1 MITVTLTTTQGTEKK
16 MSFDQLAQVRT
27 FVDNLPKR
35 LNKSTRVRV
44 DCDLL
49 GLNGAVIIEGA
60 GVSAGLPFAIS
71 EAGNAIGALG

>member
-1 MITVTLTTTQGTEKK
+1 MITLTLTTTQGTQKT
-16 MSFDQLAQVRT
+16 MSFDEIAKAHV

-49 GLNGAVIIEGA
+49 GLNGWVQGTQ
-60 GVSAGLPFAIS
+60 
-71 EAGNAIGALG
+71 

>member
-27 FVDNLPKR
+27 FVDDLPKR

-49 GLNGAVIIEGA
+49 GLNGWVQGTQ
-60 GVSAGLPFAIS
+60 
-71 EAGNAIGALG
+71 

>member
-1 MITVTLTTTQGTEKK
+1 MRRGQKMITVTLTTVQGTEKK

-44 DCDLL
+44 DCDLF
-49 GLNGAVIIEGA
+49 GLNGWVQGTQ
-60 GVSAGLPFAIS
+60 
-71 EAGNAIGALG
+71 

>member
-1 MITVTLTTTQGTEKK
+1 MITLTLTTTQGTEKK

-27 FVDNLPKR
+27 FVEDLPKR

-49 GLNGAVIIEGA
+49 GLNGWVQGTQ
-60 GVSAGLPFAIS
+60 
-71 EAGNAIGALG
+71 

>member
-44 DCDLL
+44 DCVFL
-49 GLNGAVIIEGA
+49 GLNGWVQGTQ
-60 GVSAGLPFAIS
+60 
-71 EAGNAIGALG
+71 

>member
-1 MITVTLTTTQGTEKK
+1 MITITLTTTQGTEKK

-27 FVDNLPKR
+27 FVDDLPKR

-49 GLNGAVIIEGA
+49 GLNGWVQGTQ
-60 GVSAGLPFAIS
+60 
-71 EAGNAIGALG
+71 

>member
-1 MITVTLTTTQGTEKK
+1 MITLTLTTTQGTEKR

-27 FVDNLPKR
+27 FVEELPKR

-49 GLNGAVIIEGA
+49 GLNGWVQGTQ
-60 GVSAGLPFAIS
+60 
-71 EAGNAIGALG
+71 

>member
-1 MITVTLTTTQGTEKK
+1 MITVTLTTTQGTQKK

-27 FVDNLPKR
+27 FVDDLPKR

-49 GLNGAVIIEGA
+49 GLNGWVQGTQ
-60 GVSAGLPFAIS
+60 
-71 EAGNAIGALG
+71 

>member
-1 MITVTLTTTQGTEKK
+1 MITITLTTTQGTEKK

-49 GLNGAVIIEGA
+49 GLNGWVQGTQQIE
-60 GVSAGLPFAIS
+60 
-71 EAGNAIGALG
+71 

>member
-1 MITVTLTTTQGTEKK
+1 MITITLTTTQGTEKK

-49 GLNGAVIIEGA
+49 GLNGWVQGTQ
-60 GVSAGLPFAIS
+60 
-71 EAGNAIGALG
+71 